1 MSKMLTKAGGVILL
15 GALLW
20 MGLFST
26 GIAQQ
31 LKIGYVDVVRL
42 KKEYKEYVATEARFE
57 KMMAVWQ
64 AKADSMQNA
73 MKDIADKLEK
83 PSPLLT
89 EQGKSDLREK
99 LLVKQNEYQ
108 LFANQ
113 VMGQDGEAAQKEAEL
128 SKPLIDKI
136 NTVIKL
142 IALKGNYSFVLDST
156 AGSVIY
162 ASESFD
168 LTDKVL
174 VELNK

>member
-1 MSKMLTKAGGVILL
+1 MSELFIKAGRVTLL
-15 GALLW
+15 GLILW

-26 GIAQQ
+26 GVAQQ

-42 KKEYKEYVATEARFE
+42 KKEYKEYVAAEARFE

-64 AKADSMQNA
+64 AQADSMQSA

-99 LLVKQNEYQ
+99 LVVKQNEYQ

-113 VMGQDGEAAQKEAEL
+113 VMGQDGEAAQKEADL

-142 IALKGNYSFVLDST
+142 IALKGNYTFVLDST

-162 ASESFD
+162 ANEAND
-168 LTDKVL
+168 LTDQVL
-174 VELNK
+174 AELNK